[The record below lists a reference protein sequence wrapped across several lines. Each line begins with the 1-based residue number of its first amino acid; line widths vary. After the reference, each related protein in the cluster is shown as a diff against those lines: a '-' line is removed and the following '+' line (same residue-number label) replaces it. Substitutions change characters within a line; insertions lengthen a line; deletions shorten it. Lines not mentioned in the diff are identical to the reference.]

1 MLQINQNSS
10 TKANNVFYELLS
22 GKLLQNLPLKSSLNS
37 FRGPGSFDPFKSI
50 FVLIQIQSASIVVSV
65 PKHVCSEC
73 GLVFVNQ
80 KGLEKHIMESEHK
93 QDKRLCEICGVD
105 FDTNTR

>member
-1 MLQINQNSS
+1 MY
-10 TKANNVFYELLS
+10 F
-22 GKLLQNLPLKSSLNS
+22 
-37 FRGPGSFDPFKSI
+37 
-50 FVLIQIQSASIVVSV
+50 VSV